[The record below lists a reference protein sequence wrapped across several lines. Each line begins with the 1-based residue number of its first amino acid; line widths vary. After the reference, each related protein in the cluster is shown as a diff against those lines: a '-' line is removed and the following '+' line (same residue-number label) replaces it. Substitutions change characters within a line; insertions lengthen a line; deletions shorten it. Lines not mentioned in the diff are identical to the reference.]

1 MHFMLLRDK
10 TAALKNRRRRIVT
23 LEIVDEFFPADNAH
37 SAIDEAH
44 ATGLFVPGGCGT
56 VALLELVD
64 CVLPTLGKSPT
75 GSGGA

>member
-1 MHFMLLRDK
+1 MLRSKLSLSKR
-10 TAALKNRRRRIVT
+10 ARESRPLSC
-23 LEIVDEFFPADNAH
+23 EFSLADNAH

-44 ATGLFVPGGCGT
+44 ATWLFVPSGRRM

-64 CVLPTLGKSPT
+64 CVLPTPSKSPA